1 MRGRGSL
8 TLKIVL
14 NIMSNDK
21 IEDYIESKSSP
32 LLKLMLLFVIFPESI
47 MDRWITFLIPQF
59 Y

>member
-21 IEDYIESKSSP
+21 IEDYMYIES
-32 LLKLMLLFVIFPESI
+32 I
-47 MDRWITFLIPQF
+47 DR
-59 Y
+59 